1 MDSWDWKWIMGCY
14 DVADTMKIEGYLVL
28 LSSGGNRYHTCSQ
41 RDVDY
46 HVFFYRFWSSDGG
59 GWY

>member
-1 MDSWDWKWIMGCY
+1 MGCY

-46 HVFFYRFWSSDGG
+46 QVFFYRFWSSDGG